1 MRLYS
6 VAFLVAVVLLANV
19 EWTNSLKLTSTDYP
33 TVIIRSRANHQ
44 IGVSPKR
51 LLRRYDVNAEERAI
65 GAGAISELTTKLQGT
80 ASKFAQKFVN
90 MNKYEAQVAT
100 KLKLGH
106 VEDVLTSSNLKR
118 LTDQVQL
125 LNSKNRVKKVSVIGT
140 LTAKYGDD
148 ALTKA
153 LVAAQKK
160 TTDLSTIR
168 QIQALRK
175 DQMNRWVE
183 GGNSADDLARL
194 LNIRKDKHKIF
205 SNGKL
210 KVLDDYVKLANR
222 KNSDQTT
229 LLNTLINGFRGED
242 KLMAAVMTA
251 KMYPETIKKAKQ
263 LENSLIKKWAAEGQL
278 PANVYQ
284 WLKHY
289 GDVDYAFAVENF
301 SKLSKYVD
309 DFNVKNPSNQKSA
322 LDLYRNSFG
331 DTPVAQKL
339 VSAMNNKAT
348 ARFAKELQTQQLKSW
363 VNNKKS
369 IGYALGTLKI
379 DVMDSAAITRRKVD
393 ALEEFISLKGG
404 QKDLIKT
411 LTTWFGSKNDL
422 ALVLEKAST
431 TAEATKWQKQ
441 QFAAFVNKDITPEN
455 FMSSVFKTIPVSPT
469 NEQKAIVAKFEA
481 YYGSLPKKLTE

>member
-6 VAFLVAVVLLANV
+6 VAFLVAVVLASV

-44 IGVSPKR
+44 IGVAPKR
-51 LLRRYDVNAEERAI
+51 LLRRYDVDAEERAI
-65 GAGAISELTTKLQGT
+65 GAGAISELATKIKGT
-80 ASKFAQKFVN
+80 ATKFAQKFVN
-90 MNKYEAQVAT
+90 VNKYEAQVAT
-100 KLKLGH
+100 KLKLGR
-106 VEDVLTSSNLKR
+106 VENVLISSNLKR

-125 LNSKNRVKKVSVIGT
+125 LNSNNSVKKASLIGI

-153 LVAAQKK
+153 LVAAEKK
-160 TTDLSTIR
+160 TTDLSTKQ

-194 LNIRKDKHKIF
+194 LNIRKDKHEFF
-205 SNGKL
+205 SNGKFEI
-210 KVLDDYVKLANR
+210 LDDYVKLVNR

-229 LLNTLINGFRGED
+229 LLNTLVNGFRGED

-251 KMYPETIKKAKQ
+251 KTYPETINKAKK
-263 LENSLIKKWAAEGQL
+263 LENLLIKKWAAEGQL

-284 WLKHY
+284 WLKLY
-289 GDVDYAFAVENF
+289 SDVDYAFTVENF
-301 SKLSKYVD
+301 SKFSKYVD
-309 DFNVKNPSNQKSA
+309 DFNTKNPNSQKSA

-339 VSAMNNKAT
+339 VSAMNNIAT

-363 VNNKKS
+363 VNTKKS
-369 IGYALGTLKI
+369 IDYALGTLKI
-379 DVMDSAAITRRKVD
+379 NVMDSAAITRRKVD

-411 LTTWFGSKNDL
+411 LTTWFGSRNDL

-441 QFAAFVNKDITPEN
+441 QFAAFVDRGITPEN

-469 NEQKAIVAKFEA
+469 KEQKAIVAKFEA
-481 YYGSLPKKLTE
+481 YFGSLPKKVTE